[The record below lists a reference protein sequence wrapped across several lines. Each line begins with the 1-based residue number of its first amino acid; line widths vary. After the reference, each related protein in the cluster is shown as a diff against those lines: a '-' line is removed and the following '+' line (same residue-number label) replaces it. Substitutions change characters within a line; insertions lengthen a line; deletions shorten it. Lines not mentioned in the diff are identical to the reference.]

1 MYRQRLWRFLVL
13 ASLLIWRDPL
23 PLPFSAVPPS
33 ASVRAVQSV
42 PSPALGRRQY
52 GAPVGS
58 PIDGGLSDQSQI
70 DVPLD
75 PEVPSE
81 TDRYRPI
88 TILNIAEVAEKHH
101 RLAPCLD
108 DIRLSSLVFPF
119 KASPYVVEELIDWER
134 EGSITDDP
142 FYRLI
147 FPTMAMLSSEHQA
160 RLREVQEEALE
171 LKAVVA
177 QIRRELNPHPAGQK
191 ELNAP
196 KEDGLTGIQHKYDST
211 VLFFQQ
217 LHKLAMPIAHTASAG
232 HNLLGFGPEVC
243 TERCWRSFL
252 LFEKAF
258 GSHWRS
264 LFTGGDPMIMKTRF
278 LRKYLEPFKNPK
290 FLPQVKNLR
299 IGTRSLSFWPQ
310 RFLSDD
316 DADEVISL
324 LSEIRQVGGR
334 HIAIM
339 AHLGHWRELQTAK
352 VQRAIK
358 RLQSEAGVIIRSQA
372 PLMRGI
378 NDDAEVWAEKW
389 RSEVNL
395 GIVPYYM
402 FLARDT
408 GAQSFF
414 SVPLDEA
421 HTIFSHA
428 LRSTSGLCRTVRG
441 PVMSATP
448 GKVEVTGVEEIMG
461 QAAIVLRFVQCRHES
476 WIGRVFFAKYKPNAI
491 WFDDL
496 EPLDGMYLPWDKKG
510 LIMPSFW
517 LPWAGLATSWPFS
530 CIRRNEET
538 SSASIGQTFP
548 LAWAGGNSAL
558 SEKGT
563 GKNCCLAGAVASC
576 SYAGLL

>member
-1 MYRQRLWRFLVL
+1 MPMNRQRLWGFLVL
-13 ASLLIWRDPL
+13 AGLLIWRDPL

-33 ASVRAVQSV
+33 SSVRAVQSV

-160 RLREVQEEALE
+160 RLREVQEEPLE

-211 VLFFQQ
+211 VLFFPAAAQTCHAYCTYCFRWAQ
-217 LHKLAMPIAHTASAG
+217 FIGDSDLKFAQSDAEGLFSYLKKHS
-232 HNLLGFGPEVC
+232 EV
-243 TERCWRSFL
+243 TDV
-252 LFEKAF
+252 
-258 GSHWRS
+258 

-339 AHLGHWRELQTAK
+339 AHLGHWRELQTVK

-510 LIMPSFW
+510 LIIPSFW
-517 LPWAGLATSWPFS
+517 LP
-530 CIRRNEET
+530 
-538 SSASIGQTFP
+538 
-548 LAWAGGNSAL
+548 
-558 SEKGT
+558 
-563 GKNCCLAGAVASC
+563 
-576 SYAGLL
+576 